1 MALVLAYAVL
11 AGPQLLVNMVTLF
24 TARNHLVNDLLGN
37 VAPVLL
43 EFHGFEYWL
52 QLFYAV
58 YFQAAAEFEQQL
70 NIPHAQL
77 YVLGT
82 EIVAEIIIQ
91 VGSQLVLGT
100 ELCIFVPYALIARVL
115 QALQGNFPGKDQ
127 AVQLVQ
133 NRQLLIG
140 QGSLQGL

>member
-58 YFQAAAEFEQQL
+58 YFRRLLSL
-70 NIPHAQL
+70 N
-77 YVLGT
+77 
-82 EIVAEIIIQ
+82 
-91 VGSQLVLGT
+91 SSS
-100 ELCIFVPYALIARVL
+100 IFPMRSSMSS
-115 QALQGNFPGKDQ
+115 GRK
-127 AVQLVQ
+127 
-133 NRQLLIG
+133 LL
-140 QGSLQGL
+140 LR